1 MSTHHHHHVQPPA
14 TAPEDA
20 DDLARWDDDGA
31 PAARP
36 SSSPAAWL
44 RVGAELGDR
53 LVALSGRQ
61 DLLVTCRPGTRSG
74 APGAYYPA
82 LGEIEFDAE
91 LFAPLQAHEVHPRI
105 VGDEERYPVAWGV
118 FVHEAAHSAHT
129 VWQQPYGADPRV
141 VEAALLLEESRAEG
155 AHLVRRP
162 TDRTYLRTSARTLVV
177 PDITTPTLKGVE
189 HAAGVA
195 ALVLGRRDAGI
206 LDAGETR
213 AVADLC
219 EKVLG
224 ADLLATLTG
233 IWTAAHRCADQ
244 DGATMLQHA
253 QDWCDAL
260 DTASPALPV
269 PENLVDLLTAAVVVV
284 MDSMAA
290 NDRADL
296 AAQAAATTALAA
308 QSWARTQDRAQQAGR
323 RRKAAATAKSV
334 FNQGGTTVAPDGT
347 LVPSENPIT
356 RTRKPTDA
364 EKSAAARLSRALR
377 AAAYRERTEER
388 TTSPTPPG
396 RLNMGRALARDAQ
409 RAAGSVPTAEPF
421 TATRRRS
428 SPTPPLRVGIAV
440 DVSASMSAACKP
452 VASAAWIVAR
462 AAAMTDPDSRTATIA
477 YDMHLTALTRP
488 THRAPER
495 VTQFRAEGGNHNLGD
510 AIDALDHGLD
520 LSSPGAGRLLV
531 IVTDARYFGDETV
544 QAVTRIKRLT
554 AAGCAVL
561 QVTLDTESRHLP
573 GTTLLHLPRPSSAP
587 AAIATAATD
596 AIRRTR

>member
-1 MSTHHHHHVQPPA
+1 MSAHHHVQPSA
-14 TAPEDA
+14 TTPDDDA
-20 DDLARWDDDGA
+20 DLARWDDDGA
-31 PAARP
+31 PPAQP
-36 SSSPAAWL
+36 QSSPAAWL

-74 APGAYYPA
+74 APAAYFPRLA
-82 LGEIEFDAE
+82 EIEFDSG
-91 LFAPLQAHEVHPRI
+91 LFAPLQPHEVHPRI
-105 VGDEERYPVAWGV
+105 VGDEERYPAAWGV
-118 FVHEAAHSAHT
+118 LVHEAAHAAHS
-129 VWQQPYGADPRV
+129 VWEQPDDADPRV

-155 AHLVRRP
+155 AHLIRRP
-162 TDRTYLRTSARTLVV
+162 TDRTYLRTSARTLVM
-177 PDITTPTLKGVE
+177 PDIANPSFQGVE
-189 HAAGVA
+189 HAASVA
-195 ALVLGRRDAGI
+195 ALMLGRRDAGI
-206 LDAGETR
+206 LDAGETK

-233 IWTAAHRCADQ
+233 IWTAAHRCADHN
-244 DGATMLQHA
+244 ATTMLAHA

-260 DTASPALPV
+260 DTAAPALPV
-269 PENLVDLLTAAVVVV
+269 PEDLTDLLSGAVAVV
-284 MDSMAA
+284 MDSMDA
-290 NDRADL
+290 NDAADL
-296 AAQAAATTALAA
+296 AAQAAANNAVAA
-308 QSWARTQDRAQQAGR
+308 RSRAQAQDRAQQAGQ

-334 FNQGGTTVAPDGT
+334 FNPRGTTVSPDGT
-347 LVPSENPIT
+347 PVPSGNPIT
-356 RTRKPTDA
+356 GTRQPTAA
-364 EKSAAARLSRALR
+364 EQTAAARLSRALR

-409 RAAGSVPTAEPF
+409 RAAGSIPTAEPF
-421 TATRRRS
+421 THTRRRT

-440 DVSASMSAACKP
+440 DVSGSMSAACKP

-462 AAAMTDPDSRTATIA
+462 AAALTNPDSRTATIA
-477 YDMHLTALTRP
+477 YDMNLTALTRP
-488 THRAPER
+488 THRAPDR
-495 VTQFRAEGGNHNLGD
+495 VTQFHANGGSHNLGD

-520 LSSPGAGRLLV
+520 LSRPGTGRLLV
-531 IVTDARYFGDETV
+531 IVTDAHYRSDETT

-561 QVTLDTESRHLP
+561 QLTLTTESLHLP

-587 AAIATAATD
+587 AAIAKAATD

>member
-1 MSTHHHHHVQPPA
+1 MSTHHHVQPSA
-14 TAPEDA
+14 TTPD

-31 PAARP
+31 RPAPPR
-36 SSSPAAWL
+36 SSPAAWL

-74 APGAYYPA
+74 APAGYFPG
-82 LGEIEFDAE
+82 LGEIEFDAG
-91 LFAPLQAHEVHPRI
+91 LFAPLQAHEVRPRI
-105 VGDEERYPVAWGV
+105 VGDEERYPAAWGV
-118 FVHEAAHSAHT
+118 FVHEAAHAAHS
-129 VWQQPYGADPRV
+129 VWRQPPGADPRV

-162 TDRTYLRTSARTLVV
+162 TDRTYLRTSARTLVM
-177 PDITTPTLKGVE
+177 PDIANPTLQGVE
-189 HAAGVA
+189 HAAGAA
-195 ALVLGRRDAGI
+195 ALILGRRDVGI

-224 ADLLATLTG
+224 TDLLATLSG
-233 IWTAAHRCADQ
+233 IWTAAHQVDDHDAT
-244 DGATMLQHA
+244 TMLAHA

-269 PENLVDLLTAAVVVV
+269 PEDLTDLLSDAVVVV

-290 NDRADL
+290 TDAADL
-296 AAQAAATTALAA
+296 AAQAAANNAMASQA
-308 QSWARTQDRAQQAGR
+308 QARTQDRAQQAGQ

-334 FNQGGTTVAPDGT
+334 FNSRSATVSPDGT
-347 LVPSENPIT
+347 PMPSSNPVTGT
-356 RTRKPTDA
+356 RRPTAA
-364 EKSAAARLSRALR
+364 EQSAAARLSRARR

-396 RLNMGRALARDAQ
+396 RLNMRAALARDAQ
-409 RAAGSVPTAEPF
+409 RAAGSMPTAEPF
-421 TATRRRS
+421 TATHCRN
-428 SPTPPLRVGIAV
+428 SPTPPLRAGIAV
-440 DVSASMSAACKP
+440 DVSGSMSAACGP

-462 AAAMTDPDSRTATIA
+462 AAAMTGPDSRTATIA
-477 YDMHLTALTRP
+477 YDAHLTALTRP

-495 VTQFRAEGGNHNLGD
+495 VTTFNASGGSHNLAD

-520 LSSPGAGRLLV
+520 LSRPGTGRLLV
-531 IVTDARYFGDETV
+531 VVTDAQYARDETA
-544 QAVTRIKRLT
+544 QAVTRIKRLA

-561 QVTLDTESRHLP
+561 QLTLTAESRHLP

-587 AAIATAATD
+587 AAIAKAATD
-596 AIRRTR
+596 AIRKTR